1 MDAETLFNA
10 AGPPRHS
17 AANTV
22 FRTYK
27 HFAVVDVETPGQH
40 RNDRIVEVA
49 VVVVDRKGRIRDEW
63 ETLINPGGW
72 PIGADASRTHGLY
85 TTHLGRAPSFR
96 DVGEA
101 LVRWPEGNVVVCDSR
116 FHRSFLERELA
127 AAGADADL
135 GEGIDIGPPVRAG
148 RPLAGE
154 QRPGDGRRQSH
165 RRSRPLT
172 HSRRANAP
180 TAGRGEDQTFV
191 SPQPHNPHKIRAAT
205 KTGRAEAEPQVTG
218 WRRSSADS

>member
-27 HFAVVDVETPGQH
+27 HSAVVDVETPGQH
-40 RNDRIVEVA
+40 RNDSIVEVA

-101 LVRWPEGNVVVCDSR
+101 LVRWLEGNVVVCDSR

-135 GEGIDIGPPVRAG
+135 GEGIDIGTLLGPAGPWPESRGRAMGDARAIAAEAVRWLIAAG
-148 RPLAGE
+148 QTPRRLAGAKIKHSFPHSRTTLTRSE
-154 QRPGDGRRQSH
+154 LRRERGGR
-165 RRSRPLT
+165 RRSR
-172 HSRRANAP
+172 R
-180 TAGRGEDQTFV
+180 
-191 SPQPHNPHKIRAAT
+191 
-205 KTGRAEAEPQVTG
+205 
-218 WRRSSADS
+218 